1 MPFLRDVHESLL
13 VPSFWGSDRLG
24 YQFMGIIA
32 LVWLLDSFVAL
43 YLTLPLRR
51 RQAAAMNSSAP
62 ASDGPAPFKGRNW
75 WRRWMPSWRVRWGA
89 GGYKLN
95 FDLHRAADR
104 KSTRLNSS
112 H

>member
-1 MPFLRDVHESLL
+1 MPFLRDVHESLH
-13 VPSFWGSDRLG
+13 VPAFWGSDRWG

-62 ASDGPAPFKGRNW
+62 ASDGQAPFKGRNW
-75 WRRWMPSWRVRWGA
+75 RSEEPQTELQSLMR
-89 GGYKLN
+89 
-95 FDLHRAADR
+95 H
-104 KSTRLNSS
+104 S
-112 H
+112 HAVFCVKNTINTPH